1 MTSIISTQ
9 VPVETPRRAF
19 SFGAARHTGMVGRR
33 DTGEL
38 VVLGAGAAA
47 AVVLP
52 FAMPVL
58 PLKLLALVLPLAVA
72 CLVVFAPYR
81 PRGSRAP
88 RRTYYRWRGA
98 QRTYRR
104 TLRTGGGRWRSA
116 AREAGLRLSG
126 AEVDVPLPPGIG
138 AHSWSSATVN
148 VKGTEWNTAVLLHT
162 DRRCLT
168 AALEIEPSGLGR
180 LDYPDQ
186 AALLDLFGRDVLSA
200 IGNGPG
206 YGKRLQMIARQLK
219 SDPQAHARDIERRGD
234 PTAARWLR
242 QSYDELHAQLSTSA
256 EEHRFWAV
264 LSLDYTPDLVAEA
277 ETFGGG
283 TAGLCHVVGRELEAL
298 AVSLAAARLPVV
310 RPLGTAG
317 LAAVLRNAY
326 DPDRPVDDTA
336 GMRPGRAWP
345 HELDASAEDQLATRL
360 ADGPT
365 WHHATASVAAWPQT
379 PVGLSFLAPLLLQM
393 PDVVRTVSVV
403 FTLEPNSRAISRML
417 AAATDDQADSSRDAK
432 LGKVTDPR
440 QARAHAQTGTRGDE
454 LAAGAAGAG
463 IVGYVTVSARSA
475 TELRRLRRDVGAKAG
490 SAFLALEWCDREHAQ
505 AFACTLPFAAG
516 AA

>member
-1 MTSIISTQ
+1 MTSTH
-9 VPVETPRRAF
+9 VDLPRRAF
-19 SFGAARHTGMVGRR
+19 TFGAPRHTGIIGRR

-38 VVLGAGAAA
+38 LVLGAGAAG

-52 FAMPVL
+52 FLL
-58 PLKLLALVLPLAVA
+58 PGLALKVLALVLPLALTCA
-72 CLVVFAPYR
+72 VVFAPYR

-88 RRTYYRWRGA
+88 RRTYYRWHGA

-104 TLRTGGGRWRSA
+104 TLRAGHGRWRSS
-116 AREAGLRLSG
+116 AREAGMRLDGS
-126 AEVDVPLPPGIG
+126 EVDVPLPPGID
-138 AHSWSSATVN
+138 AHTWSTATVN
-148 VKGTEWNTAVLLHT
+148 VRGAEWTTAVLLHT
-162 DRRCLT
+162 GRRCLT

-180 LDYPDQ
+180 LDYADQ

-206 YGKRLQMIARQLK
+206 HGKRLQMLARQLK
-219 SDPQAHARDIERRGD
+219 SDPHAHARDIAARGD
-234 PTAARWLR
+234 DRAAGWLKE
-242 QSYDELHAQLSTSA
+242 SYDELHAQLSTSA
-256 EEHRFWAV
+256 EQHRFWAV
-264 LSLDYTPDLVAEA
+264 LSLDYTPDLVLEAEA
-277 ETFGGG
+277 VGGG
-283 TAGLCHVVGRELEAL
+283 TEGLCHIVGRELEDL
-298 AVSLAAARLPVV
+298 ATRLAAARLPVV
-310 RPLGTAG
+310 RPLGVAG

-345 HELDASAEDQLATRL
+345 HELDASGEGELVTRL
-360 ADGPT
+360 ADGPG
-365 WHHATASVAAWPQT
+365 WHHATAAVVAWPQT

-393 PDVVRTVSVV
+393 PDVIRTVSVV
-403 FTLEPNSRAISRML
+403 FTLEPNSRAIGRML
-417 AAATDDQADSSRDAK
+417 AQATDDQADRSRDAK

-440 QARAHAQTGTRGDE
+440 EVRAAAQTAGRGYE

-475 TELRRLRRDVGAKAG
+475 DELRRLRRDVEAKAG